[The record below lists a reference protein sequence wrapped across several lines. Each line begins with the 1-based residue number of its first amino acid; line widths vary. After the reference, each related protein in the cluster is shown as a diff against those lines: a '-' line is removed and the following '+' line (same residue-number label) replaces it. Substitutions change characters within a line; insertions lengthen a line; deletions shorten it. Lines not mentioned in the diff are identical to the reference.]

1 MKKIFFSAMALA
13 MPLFACAE
21 DIITIAPI
29 QTTANSG
36 WDGTDVSWDNMASIL
51 LKHEESKPICSV
63 QFDVY
68 FPQNINAELAQGEI
82 MPQHKVGKNWVYD
95 HTFSVTEHPE
105 LAPAGYAC
113 YRVLIYDDKMTE
125 FLTPDEADGSEELA
139 SFGYATDAD
148 ATDGF
153 SGIYIKGVVVSYFD
167 AGGVQQKENYLDS
180 YSYVKIGS
188 PVNGNLVFAGALSSD
203 VNEALATETGLTSLD
218 LSAVTAVNGD
228 FTYVA
233 GRNVVRP
240 TADVTANV
248 KYVAPLAGTYSSFC
262 APVDVTT
269 PCYTLT
275 SCDGTTAVFGEATV
289 APAGQPVLIK
299 QAVNSTAASATLAS
313 VTAQDITSGYYVAH
327 DGSGM
332 HSVKST
338 ATIPALRG
346 YWPLSG
352 SSNLRI
358 AIETPT
364 GIQYIG
370 TADEVFGN
378 TYDLQG
384 RQVQEAHN
392 GVFVVNGKKQFVK

>member
-1 MKKIFFSAMALA
+1 MALA

-233 GRNVVRP
+233 GRKVVAP
-240 TADVTANV
+240 TSVAASV
-248 KYVAPLAGTYSSFC
+248 KFDAPLAGTYGSFC
-262 APVDVTT
+262 APVDVNVD
-269 PCYTLT
+269 CYTFT
-275 SCDGTTAVFGEATV
+275 SCDGTTAVFTPATT
-289 APAGQPVLIK
+289 APAGTPVLIDK
-299 QAVNSTAASATLAS
+299 PVKTAAQAARLTT
-313 VTAQDITSGYYVAH
+313 VEGRQITAGYYVAA

-346 YWPLSG
+346 AWEDIVA